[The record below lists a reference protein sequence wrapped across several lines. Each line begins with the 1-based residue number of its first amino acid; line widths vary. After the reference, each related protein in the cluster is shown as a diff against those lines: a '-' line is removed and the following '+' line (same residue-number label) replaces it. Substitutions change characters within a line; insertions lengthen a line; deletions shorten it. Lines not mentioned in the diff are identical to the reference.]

1 MKSNLIFLLAI
12 FTHAA
17 ARADMAISVVSGP
30 PTGSSVKISYT
41 LQGTTGTTSLRFYP
55 PRVGDPDKFDDTAT
69 GGSNVEFIFNPPF
82 GAPDSALSKP
92 KVRYFIRDRDLGQT
106 FTIGTA
112 PMRMDAITLRTG
124 PSDNAVRTG
133 ALGARVFMQFYK
145 VTGTPVINDHG
156 TTAPDGS
163 GDNRYT
169 RWATCCPHDP
179 KSDDYIDGET
189 LTPLM
194 TVEGNLPS
202 NPATF
207 VKNTYFRIEF
217 SGNERPVFEAN
228 SVYAWVL
235 GFVEPGDPDKPDE
248 PRAMSLANEF
258 HPNAPAKDYPGGHG
272 LRRDG
277 STLDLEATFVR
288 LMDVVPPGTTPEQIA
303 ADVEASRQA
312 AQFPY
317 DLTARQALT
326 PGTFGFPDVEGHRD
340 FRMYIEGTVAPPQL
354 TTAVGNGA
362 DTFID
367 SSAPTTSQASTNRMR
382 IRKDASTES
391 SPTYR
396 KSYLRFDLASVTPS
410 GSAIDGAEL
419 ALTVTNTDSA
429 LANPFTVNVYGL
441 NNGDAGEGWAETINW
456 NSGAPAHNGTHPVT
470 SAATL
475 LGSFTINGGS
485 VSAGQKIVVNH
496 TQLAGLLPFL
506 QADTDKRV
514 TFILAYETTTGKS
527 LDFSTKNN
535 TTYGGAGLTIAPVVG
550 AGAAQTITLPSTAS
564 LSGSVDGDV
573 LLATGTSVTWSAT
586 SGPGTVGFSNP
597 TALATSANFSQPGN
611 YMLSLSATRGNLTR
625 TAQIAVTVRDS
636 FAEWSGRVFPVD
648 TPAADKLAS
657 ADPEKDNLTNRL
669 EYAFL
674 SDPLADSSK
683 HAPTVGIEAGFVTLT
698 YRKNLLASELIYKVL
713 ESGSLSGWMP
723 ATTTDEMVSDD
734 GILRVIK
741 AKVARGNATEKF
753 LRLEVTEAAEP

>member
-1 MKSNLIFLLAI
+1 MKPNLIILLAI
-12 FTHAA
+12 LAFSTAA
-17 ARADMAISVVSGP
+17 ARADMAISIVPAP

-69 GGSNVEFIFNPPF
+69 GGNNVEFIYNPPF
-82 GAPDSALSKP
+82 GAPDSAFNKP
-92 KVRYFIRDRDLGQT
+92 KVRYYIRDRDLGQT

-124 PSDNAVRTG
+124 PSDNAVRAG

-156 TTAPDGS
+156 TTAPDAS
-163 GDNRYT
+163 GDGRYT
-169 RWATCCPHDP
+169 RWATCCPNDP
-179 KSDDYIDGET
+179 KSDDFIDGET

-207 VKNTYFRIEF
+207 VKNTYFRLEF

-228 SVYAWVL
+228 GVYAWVL

-277 STLDLEATFVR
+277 STLDLEDTFVR

-317 DLTARQALT
+317 DLAARQALT

-354 TTAVGNGA
+354 TTAA

-367 SSAPTTSQASTNRMR
+367 SSAATSSQATTNRMR
-382 IRKDASTES
+382 IRNDAT
-391 SPTYR
+391 TYR
-396 KSYLRFDLASVTPS
+396 KSYLRFDLGTATPS
-410 GSAIDGAEL
+410 GSVIDGAEL

-429 LANPFTVNVYGL
+429 MANPFTVNVHGL
-441 NNGDAGEGWAETINW
+441 NNGDAGEGWAETITW
-456 NSGAPAHNGTHPVT
+456 NSGAPAHDGTHPVT

-496 TQLAGLLPFL
+496 MQLTGLLPFL

-527 LDFSTKNN
+527 LDFSTKENG
-535 TTYGGAGLTIAPVVG
+535 TYGGAGLTIAPVVG
-550 AGAAQTITLPSTAS
+550 AGAAQTITLPSGTS
-564 LSGSVDGDV
+564 LSGTVDGDT
-573 LLATGTSVTWSAT
+573 LLPSGTSVAWSAASR
-586 SGPGTVGFSNP
+586 SGNGGFQRAGSTRDKRGLFP
-597 TALATSANFSQPGN
+597 ARQLCAG
-611 YMLSLSATRGNLTR
+611 TRGDAGESHPHRAGGCHRAGQLR
-625 TAQIAVTVRDS
+625 SVGRADVSGGYARCRQAVVRRS
-636 FAEWSGRVFPVD
+636 REGQ
-648 TPAADKLAS
+648 
-657 ADPEKDNLTNRL
+657 PEQ
-669 EYAFL
+669 
-674 SDPLADSSK
+674 
-683 HAPTVGIEAGFVTLT
+683 
-698 YRKNLLASELIYKVL
+698 
-713 ESGSLSGWMP
+713 LSGIRIP
-723 ATTTDEMVSDD
+723 LRSAHGQLRTRSHGRDRGGFRDTDLPEELPRRRVGLQCD
-734 GILRVIK
+734 GIR
-741 AKVARGNATEKF
+741 
-753 LRLEVTEAAEP
+753 